1 MKKIIIVGLWASLL
15 CANYAKADG
24 TQTFEKTLLTPQL
37 AAVGDTVKYRFA
49 LACNSLTSDCGTL
62 TVTDTVPDELEVTAC
77 NVPSG
82 FTVVTCSG
90 QTIHITKDTVFN
102 GGDSFIIDVDTRIKL
117 GTPVVGTSIINTGTS
132 VISAPTDPA
141 NGSLDSTADEVTC
154 EAPQLRW
161 TLKKNRISPATNLQP
176 TWDTD
181 VTYRV
186 QLCSDTAIGNV
197 NIAGA
202 QMIDTIPAGAIVVN
216 AGGGTYDAGSNEI
229 TWSLGDLDLA
239 NLYNGQ
245 SYGSE
250 QCLSNTYTLR
260 YPQAA
265 GFNEATEIT
274 NSLRSG
280 GTPDGITCDGTPNSF
295 CDPVEITEEIGIPTP
310 GAGLSK
316 SANDVLNG
324 AAGSPMIWNV
334 NANVNNS
341 NAPVPDLVIYE
352 QLPTTPANLEAMS
365 VTSGQWNSPETTN
378 APTGSDVRATI
389 SYSTDAGAC
398 NDSAVT
404 YPHVLA
410 NDIASPASM
419 ATYTLPANT
428 TCVRWAFRDAAADGP
443 AVPRGW
449 AFSTA
454 PQLQLNTENVA
465 GPYPVNVENCLLA
478 TYTEFDGSTGVSG
491 PNCVSARVEEETPH
505 ITFEKSQL
513 TGGNNVRPGDEIQY
527 RLRIRHDQQNSTAA
541 TINPVIADLLPAE
554 FEFVS
559 WDANNV
565 PNGKVA
571 PNMEKIENYQGSGR
585 TLLRFSWANTAPAN
599 AIQIDG
605 SAGVA
610 NPENFAENERADVL
624 FTIRI
629 KAGTAPGNY
638 SNTGVFYDNGP
649 RFTCSQEAVDSMD
662 LDGDGNT
669 GEMICD
675 RDDDLMVVSAAV
687 LGGAKWVKGDPN
699 LSHIDDPVT
708 NPDINDVLCPDNGA
722 GFTRFPC
729 VARTEHGGDY
739 TYLLELTNMGNENL
753 VDYIMYDVLPAIN
766 DTGVGQPLSEMQR
779 GTTWVGT
786 LKEALI
792 PMDAYTTTAMA
803 QTGAVIE
810 YSLSETPCRPE
821 MSSGSDESGWQTGC
835 DNDWTDTITDFSAV
849 KAFRIKVPYADAPYW
864 QPGESLV
871 FQMNMQAPAS
881 GYPSIP
887 DDPNV
892 FNPTWNSFAHRVT
905 QQSNGQRLPTAE
917 PRQVGV
923 VLPEGYRLGNLV
935 WADSNGNGIA
945 ENGEDGIANVELQ
958 LFHDNDGT
966 AGASA
971 GDTLIGTTTT
981 DANGYYAFGG
991 LEAGD
996 YFVMVTD
1003 PFNQAALVGISSST
1017 NGEEANPN
1025 DDGDNND
1032 NGVNTVTIGAVTGL
1046 ASGVVTLGAGGSEP
1060 TNEVRRNGSSTDDDN
1075 DLYPDA
1081 LSNLSVDFGF
1091 VQVVDRGDALDPSH
1105 PTLQANNG
1113 ARHVLGSNVY
1123 LGQCVDADDDGQPSA
1138 DAEGD
1143 DSQASAYVVGTCQ
1156 NGDDEDGVTFPVMEQ
1171 GSQAE
1176 LTIVANEACLLN
1188 AWIDWNSNGDWFDV
1202 GEQIANDRALNAGTN
1217 SVSIVIPDDLLDDPM
1232 QARFRCSSAGGDTP
1246 TGLAADGEVEDYLV
1260 QTQAS
1265 VPDLALRKQVSQQ
1278 QVRYGEDFTYT
1289 LTLTRTGPGQ
1299 ADNIVVNDRLPNT
1312 LEFVSANP
1320 SVGSYDETTG
1330 DWTIPSLAGGT
1341 QAVLTI
1347 TVRLRR

>member
-1 MKKIIIVGLWASLL
+1 MKKIIIAGLWASLL
-15 CANYAKADG
+15 CANYASADG
-24 TQTFEKTLLTPQL
+24 TQTFEKILLTPQL
-37 AAVGDTVKYRFA
+37 ADVGDTVKYRFA
-49 LACNSLTSDCGTL
+49 LACNSLTSDCGNL
-62 TVTDTVPDELEVTAC
+62 TITDTVPDELEVISC

-90 QTIHITKDTVFN
+90 QTINITKDTVFN
-102 GGDSFIIDVDTRIKL
+102 GGDSFIIDIDTRIKL
-117 GTPVVGTSIINTGTS
+117 GTPAGASIINTGTS

-141 NGSLDSTADEVTC
+141 NGSLDSSADEVTV
-154 EAPQLRW
+154 EAAGLRW
-161 TLKKNRISPATNLQP
+161 TLKKDRISPATNLQP

-186 QLCSDTAIGNV
+186 QLCSDSAIGNV

-202 QMIDTIPAGAIVVN
+202 QMIDTIPAGAVVVN

-239 NLYNGQ
+239 DLYNGQ

-250 QCLSNTYTLR
+250 QCLSHTYTLR

-265 GFNEATEIT
+265 GFNDKTEIT

-280 GTPDGITCDGTPNSF
+280 GTPDGVTCDGTPNSF

-310 GAGLSK
+310 GAGLGK

-352 QLPTTPANLEAMS
+352 QLPTTPANLEAIS
-365 VTSGQWNSPETTN
+365 VTSGQWNSPATTN
-378 APTGSDVRATI
+378 APIGSDVRATI

-398 NDSAVT
+398 NDPAVT
-404 YPHVLA
+404 YPNVLA
-410 NDIASPASM
+410 NDIASPASVD
-419 ATYTLPANT
+419 TYTLPANT

-454 PQLQLNTENVA
+454 PRLQLDTENVA
-465 GPYPVNVENCLLA
+465 GPYPVPVENCLLA

-491 PNCVSARVEEETPH
+491 PRCATARVEEETPH
-505 ITFEKSQL
+505 IDFLKTQL

-527 RLRIRHDQQNSTAA
+527 RLRIQHDQQNSTAA
-541 TINPVIADLLPAE
+541 TVNPVIADLLPAE

-565 PNGKVA
+565 PNGKAA
-571 PNMEKIENYQGSGR
+571 PNMEKIDDYNGTGR
-585 TLLRFSWANTAPAN
+585 TLLRFSWAATAPAN
-599 AIQIDG
+599 STQIDG
-605 SAGVA
+605 LAGVA
-610 NPENFAENERADVL
+610 NPESFAENERADVL

-638 SNTGVFYDNGP
+638 SNTGVFFDNSP
-649 RFTCSQEAVDSMD
+649 RFTCSRQGTDDND
-662 LDGDGNT
+662 LDGDTDT
-669 GEMICD
+669 GEMICY

-687 LGGAKWVKGDPN
+687 LGGAKWVKGDPA
-699 LSHIDDPVT
+699 LSHIDDPMT
-708 NPDINDVLCPDNGA
+708 NPAINDALCPDNGD

-753 VDYIMYDVLPAIN
+753 TDYIMYDVLPAIN

-792 PMDAYTTTAMA
+792 PMDAYTTAAMTQA
-803 QTGAVIE
+803 GAVIE

-835 DNDWTDTITDFSAV
+835 DNDWTATVTDFSAV

-864 QPGESLV
+864 QPSERLH
-871 FQMNMQAPAS
+871 FQVNMQAPAS
-881 GYPSIP
+881 GFPSIP
-887 DDPNV
+887 GDPNV
-892 FNPTWNSFAHRVT
+892 FNPTWNSIAHRVT

-945 ENGEDGIANVELQ
+945 ENGENGIANVELQ

-971 GDTLIGTTTT
+971 GDTLIGTTIT
-981 DANGYYAFGG
+981 DANGKYAFGG

-1003 PFNQAALVGISSST
+1003 PLNQAALVGISSST
-1017 NGEEANPN
+1017 NGEEASPN

-1046 ASGVVTLGAGGSEP
+1046 ASGIVTLGTGSSEP
-1060 TNEVRRNGSSTDDDN
+1060 TNEVLRNGSGTDDDN
-1075 DLYPDA
+1075 DLYPDV

-1123 LGQCVDADDDGQPSA
+1123 LGECVDADDDGQPSA

-1143 DSQASAYVVGTCQ
+1143 DSQASGFVVGTCQ
-1156 NGDDEDGVTFPVMEQ
+1156 NGDDEDGVTFPAMEQ

-1188 AWIDWNSNGDWFDV
+1188 AWIDWNSNGDWSDV
-1202 GEQIANDRALNAGTN
+1202 GEQIANDRALSAGTN

-1299 ADNIVVNDRLPNT
+1299 ADNIVVNDRLPNE